1 MSKRE
6 KFMRKFVLAA
16 ALASAVM
23 VPVAADAARSTL
35 NVGMRLEPPGL
46 DPRSGAAAA
55 ISLITLYNVYEGLT
69 RIAADGSVQPNLAKS
84 WEVSPD
90 YKTFT
95 FKLNAGV
102 KFHDGAD
109 FDSSDVKYTF
119 EANAAE
125 DSKVKRKERFTNM
138 ASVETP
144 DANTVVIKLKEPR
157 TDLLAQLGESTAVIV
172 DPDSDGGNAT
182 SPVGTGPYKFSRWIK
197 GDSVRLV
204 ANDAHRDAKKISIK
218 KVTFRFINDAAARMA
233 TLLTGDLDFVSV
245 PNETLDQY
253 KVSSQFKIIEGTT
266 NGETILSTN
275 NAKKALSDIRV
286 RQAIAHAINRQEII
300 DGAMFGYGT
309 PIGSHF
315 APHHPDYL
323 DLTGTYPYDP
333 EKSKELLKAA
343 GFGDGLELSLKLP
356 PVDDYARKGGQ
367 IVAAQLEKVGIKITI
382 ENVDWPKW
390 LSEVYKK
397 KNYDLTIVSHV
408 EPMDI
413 GIYSREGYYFNYK
426 SEKFNDIMKQ
436 ANGATSP
443 ALKTQLL
450 QEAQRHLAEEA
461 VNGYL
466 FQLARVV
473 VARKGLNGIWQDLHL
488 FSTDA
493 ARMSWSD

>member
-1 MSKRE
+1 
-6 KFMRKFVLAA
+6 MRKLIIAA
-16 ALASAVM
+16 ALASVAL
-23 VPVAADAARSTL
+23 VPVAAEAARSTL
-35 NVGMRLEPPGL
+35 NFGMRLEPPGL
-46 DPRSGAAAA
+46 DPRKGAAAA
-55 ISLITLYNVYEGLT
+55 ISRITLYNIYEGLT
-69 RIAADGSVQPNLAKS
+69 RIDADGNVQPNLAKS

-95 FKLNAGV
+95 FKLHSGV
-102 KFHDGAD
+102 KFHDGSD

-119 EANAAE
+119 EANAGE
-125 DSKVKRKERFTNM
+125 DSKNKRKKRFTNM
-138 ASVETP
+138 AAIETP

-157 TDLLAQLGESTAVIV
+157 TALVAQLGEATAVIV
-172 DPDSDGGNAT
+172 DPDSDDGNAT
-182 SPVGTGPYKFSRWIK
+182 NPVGTGPYTFSRWIK
-197 GDSVRLV
+197 GDSVRLL
-204 ANDAHRDAKKISIK
+204 ANPDHRDAAKVSIK
-218 KVTFRFINDAAARMA
+218 KVTFRFIKDSAARMA
-233 TLLTGDLDFVSV
+233 TLLTGDLDLTNV
-245 PNETLDQY
+245 PNETIDQY
-253 KVSSQFKIIEGTT
+253 KISSQFKIIEGNT

-275 NAKKALSDIRV
+275 NARKALSDIRV

-323 DLTGTYPYDP
+323 DLTGTYPYNP

-343 GFGDGLELSLKLP
+343 GYGSGLELSLKLP

-367 IVAAQLEKVGIKITI
+367 IVAAQLENIGIKIKI
-382 ENVDWPKW
+382 ENVDWGKW

-413 GIYSREGYYFNYK
+413 GIYAREGYYFNYK
-426 SEKFNDIMKQ
+426 NEKFNDIVSK
-436 ANGATSP
+436 AESTTSP
-443 ALKTQLL
+443 EERTQLL
-450 QEAQRHLAEEA
+450 HEAQRILANDA

-466 FQLARVV
+466 FQLAWVV
-473 VARKGLNGIWQDLHL
+473 VARQGLNGIWKDQHL
-488 FSTDA
+488 FSLDA

>member
-1 MSKRE
+1 
-6 KFMRKFVLAA
+6 MRKLVLAA

-23 VPVAADAARSTL
+23 VPMTADAARSTL

-55 ISLITLYNVYEGLT
+55 IALITLYNVYEGLT
-69 RIAADGSVQPNLAKS
+69 RIDANGNVQPNLAKS

-95 FKLNAGV
+95 FKLHAGV
-102 KFHDGAD
+102 KFHDGSD

-119 EANAAE
+119 EGNAGE
-125 DSKVKRKERFTNM
+125 NSKIKRKKRFTNM
-138 ASVETP
+138 ESIETP

-157 TDLLAQLGESTAVIV
+157 TELLAHLGEATAVII
-172 DPDSDGGNAT
+172 DPDSEASNAT
-182 SPVGTGPYKFSRWIK
+182 NPVGTGPYKFSRWIK

-204 ANDAHRDAKKISIK
+204 FNDSHRDAKKISIK

-233 TLLTGDLDFVSV
+233 TLLTGDVDFVNV
-245 PNETLDQY
+245 PNETLDHY
-253 KVSSQFKIIEGTT
+253 KISSQFKIIQGTT

-275 NAKKALSDIRV
+275 NARKSLSDIRV

-333 EKSKELLKAA
+333 EKSKALLKEA
-343 GFGDGLELSLKLP
+343 GYGDGLALSLKLP

-367 IVAAQLEKVGIKITI
+367 IVAAQLEKAGFKITI

-390 LSEVYKK
+390 LS
-397 KNYDLTIVSHV
+397 
-408 EPMDI
+408 
-413 GIYSREGYYFNYK
+413 GK
-426 SEKFNDIMKQ
+426 S
-436 ANGATSP
+436 
-443 ALKTQLL
+443 
-450 QEAQRHLAEEA
+450 
-461 VNGYL
+461 
-466 FQLARVV
+466 VV
-473 VARKGLNGIWQDLHL
+473 
-488 FSTDA
+488 
-493 ARMSWSD
+493 